1 MRGPATGP
9 DTAVPGCD
17 EADDLGLAALPQW
30 PLSGAIRDKTRPA
43 CRLMGAL
50 RYKTR
55 PAHTPACSNRDKTRP
70 AHTPVHPNRYKTRP
84 APTLACSNRY
94 KNRHTPQKSP
104 ILAHFRPAGRK
115 LSRFSQSQPQQG
127 EFSLVVSI
135 SDRSKATCGVPPAA
149 GFSHGARPPHGDHLL
164 CPRKA
169 HADTHTAC
177 ISTMSHGDWCA
188 VKEISPLLG
197 IAPVGMKY

>member
-30 PLSGAIRDKTRPA
+30 PLSAAIRDKTRPA

-50 RYKTR
+50 RYKT
-55 PAHTPACSNRDKTRP
+55 HP

-94 KNRHTPQKSP
+94 KTRHTLQKSP
-104 ILAHFRPAGRK
+104 ISRHFRHAGRK
-115 LSRFSQSQPQQG
+115 MSRFLRRHSQQG
-127 EFSLVVSI
+127 DFFLAVGLSN
-135 SDRSKATCGVPPAA
+135 RSWATCGAPPAA
-149 GFSHGARPPHGDHLL
+149 GFSQGAHPPHRDHLL
-164 CPRKA
+164 GPRKA
-169 HADTHTAC
+169 RTGTHTAFM
-177 ISTMSHGDWCA
+177 STMSHGDWDA
-188 VKEISPLLG
+188 LKEISPLLG
-197 IAPVGMKY
+197 IAPAGMKYKSPLLA

>member
-17 EADDLGLAALPQW
+17 EADGLGLAALPQW

-50 RYKTR
+50 RYKT
-55 PAHTPACSNRDKTRP
+55 HP

-94 KNRHTPQKSP
+94 KTRHTPQKSP
-104 ILAHFRPAGRK
+104 ILAHFRRAGRK

-127 EFSLVVSI
+127 EFSLVVSV
-135 SDRSKATCGVPPAA
+135 SDQSKATCGAPPAA
-149 GFSHGARPPHGDHLL
+149 GCSHGARPPHGDHLF

-169 HADTHTAC
+169 HADTHTAR

-188 VKEISPLLG
+188 AKEISPLLE

>member
-30 PLSGAIRDKTRPA
+30 PLSGAIRDNTRPA

-55 PAHTPACSNRDKTRP
+55 PAP
-70 AHTPVHPNRYKTRP
+70 TPVHPNRYKTRP
-84 APTLACSNRY
+84 AHTLACSNRY
-94 KNRHTPQKSP
+94 KTRHTLQKSP
-104 ILAHFRPAGRK
+104 ILAHFRHAGRK

-127 EFSLVVSI
+127 EFSLVVSV
-135 SDRSKATCGVPPAA
+135 SDQSKATYGAPPAA

-177 ISTMSHGDWCA
+177 ISTMSHGDWDA
-188 VKEISPLLG
+188 AKEISPLLG
-197 IAPVGMKY
+197 IATVGMKY

>member
-30 PLSGAIRDKTRPA
+30 PLSGAIRDNTRPA

-55 PAHTPACSNRDKTRP
+55 PAHTPACSNR
-70 AHTPVHPNRYKTRP
+70 YKT
-84 APTLACSNRY
+84 
-94 KNRHTPQKSP
+94 RHTPQKSP
-104 ILAHFRPAGRK
+104 ILAHFRRAGRK
-115 LSRFSQSQPQQG
+115 LSRFSQSEPQQG
-127 EFSLVVSI
+127 EFSLVVSV
-135 SDRSKATCGVPPAA
+135 SDQSKATCGAPPAA
-149 GFSHGARPPHGDHLL
+149 GFSHGARPPHGDHLF

-169 HADTHTAC
+169 HADTHTAR
-177 ISTMSHGDWCA
+177 ISTMSHGDWDA
-188 VKEISPLLG
+188 AKEISPLLR

>member
-50 RYKTR
+50 RDKTHQARTAACPNRYKTR
-55 PAHTPACSNRDKTRP
+55 PAHTPAC
-70 AHTPVHPNRYKTRP
+70 PNRYKT
-84 APTLACSNRY
+84 
-94 KNRHTPQKSP
+94 RHTPQKSP
-104 ILAHFRPAGRK
+104 ILAHFRRAGRK

-127 EFSLVVSI
+127 EFSLVVSV
-135 SDRSKATCGVPPAA
+135 SDRSKATCGALPAA

-177 ISTMSHGDWCA
+177 ISTMSHGDWDA